1 VALFVQIRRLFSTR
15 RTGARGKGHPTIE
28 YRSLGRTGVQ
38 ISTLCLGAMTF
49 GGKTDQTE
57 ATRMVDRFL
66 DAGGNF
72 IDTANVYQRGVSEEM
87 TGQALAGGKRA
98 RVVLATK
105 VHGAMDDTD
114 RNMQGNHRRNII
126 QACDASLRRLG
137 TDYIDLYQIHRP
149 QSSVPVDETL
159 RALDDLIHAGKV
171 RYAGTSTYA
180 AWQLMEAWMAAKD
193 LGLNHFISEQPP
205 YHLLDRRV
213 ERELIPF
220 CQTYGVAVLPWSP
233 LAGGKLTGKYRRGEA
248 APSAAREKPE
258 EFSAGTWR
266 VLDGLDALCR
276 EKGCTM
282 TAFALA
288 WLNAQ
293 PGVTSPIIGA
303 NSVTQLEENLAA
315 GDVTITAADKERVD
329 ALIAPGTHTEDYY
342 RADFEPH
349 PHRL

>member
-1 VALFVQIRRLFSTR
+1 M
-15 RTGARGKGHPTIE
+15 E
-28 YRSLGRTGVQ
+28 YRPLGRTGVQ
-38 ISTLCLGAMTF
+38 VSTLCLGVMMF
-49 GGKTDQTE
+49 GGKTDQAE

-233 LAGGKLTGKYRRGEA
+233 LAGGKLTGKYRRGQV
-248 APSAAREKPE
+248 APSNAREKPE
-258 EFSAGTWR
+258 EFSAETWR
-266 VLDGLDALCR
+266 VLDGLEALCR

-288 WLNAQ
+288 WVMAR
-293 PGVTSPIIGA
+293 PGVTSPILGPT
-303 NSVTQLEENLAA
+303 SVAQLDENLAA
-315 GDVTITAADKERVD
+315 NDVTITPEDQERVD

-342 RADFEPH
+342 RADFGPH
-349 PHRL
+349 PYRW

>member
-1 VALFVQIRRLFSTR
+1 
-15 RTGARGKGHPTIE
+15 
-28 YRSLGRTGVQ
+28 
-38 ISTLCLGAMTF
+38 
-49 GGKTDQTE
+49 
-57 ATRMVDRFL
+57 MVDRFL

-149 QSSVPVDETL
+149 QSSVPIDETL

-233 LAGGKLTGKYRRGEA
+233 LAGGKLTGKYRRGQA
-248 APSAAREKPE
+248 APSNAREKPE
-258 EFSAGTWR
+258 EFSAETWR
-266 VLDGLDALCR
+266 VLDGLEALCR

-282 TAFALA
+282 TAFTLA
-288 WLNAQ
+288 WVMAR
-293 PGVTSPIIGA
+293 PGVTSPILGPT
-303 NSVTQLEENLAA
+303 SVAQLDENLAA
-315 GDVTITAADKERVD
+315 NDVTITPEDQERVD

-342 RADFEPH
+342 RADFGPH
-349 PHRL
+349 PYRW

>member
-1 VALFVQIRRLFSTR
+1 M
-15 RTGARGKGHPTIE
+15 E

-38 ISTLCLGAMTF
+38 VSTLCLGAMTF
-49 GGKTDQTE
+49 GGKTDQAE

-87 TGQALAGGKRA
+87 TGRALAGGKRD

-105 VHGAMDDTD
+105 VHGAMDDAD
-114 RNMQGNHRRNII
+114 RNAQGNHRVNII
-126 QACDASLRRLG
+126 RACDDSLRRLG
-137 TDYIDLYQIHRP
+137 TDHIDLYQIHRP
-149 QSSVPVDETL
+149 QSRVPIDETL
-159 RALDDLIHAGKV
+159 RALDDLIRAGKV
-171 RYAGTSTYA
+171 RYIGTSTYA
-180 AWQLMEAWMAAKD
+180 AWQVMEAWMVARE
-193 LGLNHFISEQPP
+193 LGLNHFVCEQPP

-220 CQTYGVAVLPWSP
+220 CLTYGVGIIPWSP
-233 LAGGKLTGKYRRGEA
+233 LAGGKLTGKYRRGQA
-248 APSAAREKPE
+248 TPAGARETPE

-266 VLDGLDALCR
+266 VLEGLEGLCR
-276 EKGCTM
+276 EKGCSM

-303 NSVTQLEENLAA
+303 NSVAQLEDNLAA
-315 GDVTITAADKERVD
+315 NAVTITAEDKERVD
-329 ALIAPGTHTEDYY
+329 ALIPPGTHTEDYY
-342 RADFEPH
+342 RADFGPH
-349 PHRL
+349 PYSR

>member
-1 VALFVQIRRLFSTR
+1 M
-15 RTGARGKGHPTIE
+15 E

-38 ISTLCLGAMTF
+38 VSTLCLGAMMF
-49 GGKTDQTE
+49 GGKTDQVE

-87 TGQALAGGKRA
+87 TGRALAGGKREH
-98 RVVLATK
+98 VVLATK
-105 VHGAMDDTD
+105 VHGAMDDND

-149 QSSVPVDETL
+149 QSSVPIDETL

-171 RYAGTSTYA
+171 RYVGTSTYA
-180 AWQLMEAWMAAKD
+180 AWQLMEAWMVAKE
-193 LGLNHFISEQPP
+193 LGLTHFVSEQPP

-220 CQTYGVAVLPWSP
+220 CQTYGVAVIPWSP
-233 LAGGKLTGKYRRGEA
+233 LAGGKLTGKYRRGQA
-248 APSAAREKPE
+248 GPSNAREKPE
-258 EFSAGTWR
+258 DFSEDTWR
-266 VLDGLDALCR
+266 VLEGLEQLCT
-276 EKGCTM
+276 EKGCAM

-293 PGVTSPIIGA
+293 PGVTSPILGPH
-303 NSVTQLEENLAA
+303 SVAQLDENLAA
-315 GDVTITAADKERVD
+315 TDVTITAEDKERVD
-329 ALIAPGTHTEDYY
+329 ALIPPGTHTEDYY
-342 RADFEPH
+342 RADFGPH
-349 PHRL
+349 PYRW

>member
-1 VALFVQIRRLFSTR
+1 M
-15 RTGARGKGHPTIE
+15 E
-28 YRSLGRTGVQ
+28 YRPLGRTGVQ
-38 ISTLCLGAMTF
+38 VSTLCLGVMMF
-49 GGKTDQTE
+49 GGKTDQAE

-233 LAGGKLTGKYRRGEA
+233 LAGGKLTGKYRRGQV
-248 APSAAREKPE
+248 APSNAREKPE
-258 EFSAGTWR
+258 EFSAETWR
-266 VLDGLDALCR
+266 VLDGLEALCR

-282 TAFALA
+282 TAFTLA
-288 WLNAQ
+288 WVMAR
-293 PGVTSPIIGA
+293 PGVTSPILGPT
-303 NSVTQLEENLAA
+303 SVAQLDENLAA
-315 GDVTITAADKERVD
+315 NDVTITPEDQERVD

-342 RADFEPH
+342 RADFGPH
-349 PHRL
+349 PYRW

>member
-1 VALFVQIRRLFSTR
+1 M
-15 RTGARGKGHPTIE
+15 E
-28 YRSLGRTGVQ
+28 YRPLGRTGMQV
-38 ISTLCLGAMTF
+38 STLCLGVMMF
-49 GGKTDQTE
+49 GAKTDQAE

-87 TGQALAGGKRA
+87 TGRALAGGKREH
-98 RVVLATK
+98 VVLATK
-105 VHGAMDDTD
+105 AHGSMDDND

-149 QSSVPVDETL
+149 QSSVPIDETL

-171 RYAGTSTYA
+171 RYIGTSTYA
-180 AWQLMEAWMAAKD
+180 AWQLMEAWMVAKD
-193 LGLNHFISEQPP
+193 LGLNHFVSEQPP

-220 CQTYGVAVLPWSP
+220 CQTYGVGVIPWSP
-233 LAGGKLTGKYRRGEA
+233 LAGGKLTGKYRRGQA
-248 APSAAREKPE
+248 APSNAREKPE
-258 EFSAGTWR
+258 DFSEGTWR
-266 VLDGLDALCR
+266 VLEGLGRLCK
-276 EKGCTM
+276 EKGCSM

-293 PGVTSPIIGA
+293 PGVTSPILGP
-303 NSVTQLEENLAA
+303 NSVAQLDENLAA
-315 GDVTITAADKERVD
+315 NDVTITDEDKERVD
-329 ALIAPGTHTEDYY
+329 ALIPPGTHTEDYY
-342 RADFEPH
+342 RADFGPH
-349 PHRL
+349 PYR

>member
-1 VALFVQIRRLFSTR
+1 M
-15 RTGARGKGHPTIE
+15 E
-28 YRSLGRTGVQ
+28 YRPLGRTGVQ
-38 ISTLCLGAMTF
+38 VSTLCLGVMMF
-49 GGKTDQTE
+49 GGKTDQAE

-72 IDTANVYQRGVSEEM
+72 IDTADVYQRGVSEEM

-149 QSSVPVDETL
+149 QSSVPIDETL

-233 LAGGKLTGKYRRGEA
+233 LAGGKLTGKYRRGQA
-248 APSAAREKPE
+248 APSNAREKPE
-258 EFSAGTWR
+258 EFSAETWR
-266 VLDGLDALCR
+266 VLDGLEALCR

-282 TAFALA
+282 TAFTLA
-288 WLNAQ
+288 WVMAR
-293 PGVTSPIIGA
+293 PGVTSPILGPT
-303 NSVTQLEENLAA
+303 SVAQLDENLAA
-315 GDVTITAADKERVD
+315 NDVTITPEDQERVD

-342 RADFEPH
+342 RADFGPH
-349 PHRL
+349 PYRW

>member
-1 VALFVQIRRLFSTR
+1 M
-15 RTGARGKGHPTIE
+15 E
-28 YRSLGRTGVQ
+28 YRPLGRTGVQ
-38 ISTLCLGAMTF
+38 VSTLCLGVMMF
-49 GGKTDQTE
+49 GGKTDQAE

-233 LAGGKLTGKYRRGEA
+233 LAGGKLTGKYRRGQA
-248 APSAAREKPE
+248 APSNAREKPE
-258 EFSAGTWR
+258 EFNAETWR
-266 VLDGLDALCR
+266 VLDGLEALCR

-282 TAFALA
+282 TAFTLA
-288 WLNAQ
+288 WVMAR
-293 PGVTSPIIGA
+293 PGVTSPILGPT
-303 NSVTQLEENLAA
+303 SVAQLDENLAA
-315 GDVTITAADKERVD
+315 NDVTITPEDQERVD

-342 RADFEPH
+342 RADFGPH
-349 PHRL
+349 PYRW

>member
-1 VALFVQIRRLFSTR
+1 MALFVQIRRLFSTR

-315 GDVTITAADKERVD
+315 GDVTITAADKGRVD